1 MDHDQ
6 GALAPRHRQD
16 VEHLP
21 IVEGQE
27 IVGHV
32 DLERGVAVADQR
44 RQFLAHDLLRWVRND
59 QVKRVVDDR
68 LGAGGLVVLLDDLAQ
83 RLAAMLG
90 GERDH
95 RGGAAE
101 GRRHRRA
108 VEIVGADDPGRGSL
122 LDVAMAV
129 DAARQHQPAAR
140 IDLLRPGG
148 EVLAEGRD
156 DPVLDAD
163 VAIGDIG
170 SSRHRAVADHQIEVA
185 HATYLHSAPQ
195 RPFYPRPV
203 KRYCGVRRTSG
214 RGTAMTGASSH
225 RPTIAVTRH
234 AISAGHYL
242 AATAGFDI
250 LQAGGNAIDAGCT
263 AGIALG
269 VLQSDLVDV
278 AGVAPIMI
286 YLADKEEVVAT
297 AIRLARDGFP
307 MYPLMAESLK
317 RHEAD
322 HRAWPST
329 AAIFLPNGR
338 LPETG
343 EVFRQT
349 DLAASLQYMAD
360 EERSAASRGREAG
373 LEAAR
378 DAFYRGDI
386 ARKIVGFMKQEG
398 GLLSAEDLAEY
409 RSPVG
414 LPERRRFGDLEV
426 FTCGAWCQGPVL
438 LQTLALLEGTDLAA
452 LGQNSPD
459 YIHHLTEALKLAF
472 ADREA
477 YYGDPAIV
485 EVPLATL
492 ISAEYA
498 AERRK
503 LIRPDKAWPEM
514 PPPGDLGR
522 AGARFR
528 ASIGEPNPEPDT
540 SYVCVA
546 DRHGNLFSA
555 TPSDGS
561 YGSPVVPGTGLI
573 PSNRG
578 SQSRPDPHHPAG
590 VAPGKRPRLTPNPA
604 LAIKGR
610 DQFLPFGTPGGDV
623 QSQAMLQVLLNV
635 FVFGNDVQ
643 SAIEMPRFAT
653 YSFPSSFAP
662 FDYYPG
668 RLAVEARIPEPVI
681 AELARRGHEI
691 QR

>member
-1 MDHDQ
+1 MT
-6 GALAPRHRQD
+6 
-16 VEHLP
+16 E
-21 IVEGQE
+21 
-27 IVGHV
+27 
-32 DLERGVAVADQR
+32 
-44 RQFLAHDLLRWVRND
+44 
-59 QVKRVVDDR
+59 
-68 LGAGGLVVLLDDLAQ
+68 
-83 RLAAMLG
+83 
-90 GERDH
+90 
-95 RGGAAE
+95 
-101 GRRHRRA
+101 
-108 VEIVGADDPGRGSL
+108 
-122 LDVAMAV
+122 
-129 DAARQHQPAAR
+129 
-140 IDLLRPGG
+140 
-148 EVLAEGRD
+148 
-156 DPVLDAD
+156 
-163 VAIGDIG
+163 
-170 SSRHRAVADHQIEVA
+170 
-185 HATYLHSAPQ
+185 AT
-195 RPFYPRPV
+195 
-203 KRYCGVRRTSG
+203 
-214 RGTAMTGASSH
+214 SH
-225 RPTIAVTRH
+225 RPTIAVTQH

-250 LQAGGNAIDAGCT
+250 LQAGGNAIDAGCA

-286 YLADKEEVVAT
+286 YLADKQEVVTIAGLGPWPKALDPDLFQREHAGKIPKGVLRTVVPAAPDAWITALRRYGTMSFGEVAVAAT
-297 AIRLARDGFP
+297 RFARDGFP
-307 MYPLMAESLK
+307 MYPLMAASLK

-322 HRAWPST
+322 HRSWPST

-338 LPETG
+338 VPEVG

-360 EERSAASRGREAG
+360 EEHAAARWVREAG

-386 ARKIVGFMKQEG
+386 AREIVAFMKQEG

-414 LPERRRFGDLEV
+414 PPERRRFGDLEV

-438 LQTLALLEGTDLAA
+438 LQALALLEGTELSS
-452 LGQNSPD
+452 LGQNSAD
-459 YIHHLTEALKLAF
+459 YIHQVAEALKLAF

-477 YYGDPAIV
+477 YYGDPIMV

-492 ISAEYA
+492 ISSEYA
-498 AERRK
+498 GERRK
-503 LIRPDKAWPEM
+503 LIRPDCASSEM
-514 PPPGDLGR
+514 PPPGDFGR

-528 ASIGEPNPEPDT
+528 ASLGDPDPEPDT

-546 DRHGNLFSA
+546 DRFGNLFSA

-578 SQSRPDPHHPAG
+578 SQSRPDPRHPAG

-623 QSQAMLQVLLNV
+623 QTQAMLQVLLNL
-635 FVFGNDVQ
+635 FVFGQDVQ
-643 SAIEMPRFAT
+643 SAIESPRFAT

-662 FDYYPG
+662 FEYFPG
-668 RLAVEARIPEPVI
+668 RLAVEGRIAEPVT
-681 AELARRGHEI
+681 AELARRGHQI
-691 QR
+691 QRWPDWIWTAGAVCAILADRRRGVLEAGADPRRAAYAIGW

>member
-1 MDHDQ
+1 MKQ
-6 GALAPRHRQD
+6 
-16 VEHLP
+16 
-21 IVEGQE
+21 
-27 IVGHV
+27 
-32 DLERGVAVADQR
+32 
-44 RQFLAHDLLRWVRND
+44 
-59 QVKRVVDDR
+59 
-68 LGAGGLVVLLDDLAQ
+68 
-83 RLAAMLG
+83 
-90 GERDH
+90 
-95 RGGAAE
+95 
-101 GRRHRRA
+101 
-108 VEIVGADDPGRGSL
+108 
-122 LDVAMAV
+122 
-129 DAARQHQPAAR
+129 
-140 IDLLRPGG
+140 
-148 EVLAEGRD
+148 
-156 DPVLDAD
+156 
-163 VAIGDIG
+163 
-170 SSRHRAVADHQIEVA
+170 
-185 HATYLHSAPQ
+185 AT
-195 RPFYPRPV
+195 
-203 KRYCGVRRTSG
+203 
-214 RGTAMTGASSH
+214 SH
-225 RPTIAVTRH
+225 RPTIAVTQH
-234 AISAGHYL
+234 AIAAGHYL

-250 LQAGGNAIDAGCT
+250 LQAGGNAIDAGCA

-286 YLADKEEVVAT
+286 YFADEQEVVTIAGLGPWPKALDPQLFQRKHGGKIPKGVLRT
-297 AIRLARDGFP
+297 VVPAAPDAWITALRRYGTMSFGEVAGAAIRFGREGFP
-307 MYPLMAESLK
+307 MYPLMAASLK

-329 AAIFLPNGR
+329 AAIFLPGGR
-338 LPETG
+338 VPEVG

-360 EERSAASRGREAG
+360 EERAAASRGREAG

-386 ARKIVGFMKQEG
+386 ARKIVAFMKEQG

-409 RSPVG
+409 HSTVG
-414 LPERRRFGDLEV
+414 SPERRRFGDLEV

-438 LQTLALLEGTDLAA
+438 LQTLALLEGVDLAG
-452 LGQNSPD
+452 LGHNSAN
-459 YIHHLTEALKLAF
+459 YVHELTEAMKLAF

-477 YYGDPAIV
+477 YYGDPAKI

-492 ISAEYA
+492 ISSEYA

-503 LIRPDKAWPEM
+503 LIRADRAWPEM

-522 AGARFR
+522 EGARFR
-528 ASIGEPNPEPDT
+528 ASLGEPTPEPDT

-546 DRHGNLFSA
+546 DRWGNLFSA

-578 SQSRPDPHHPAG
+578 SQSRPDPRHPAG

-623 QSQAMLQVLLNV
+623 QTQAMLQVLLNL
-635 FVFGNDVQ
+635 FVFGQDVQ
-643 SAIEMPRFAT
+643 SAIESPRFAT

-668 RLAVEARIPEPVI
+668 RLAVEGRIPEPVI

-691 QR
+691 QRWPDWIWTAGAVCAILADHRRGVLQAGADPRRAAYAIGW

>member
-1 MDHDQ
+1 MT
-6 GALAPRHRQD
+6 AT
-16 VEHLP
+16 
-21 IVEGQE
+21 
-27 IVGHV
+27 
-32 DLERGVAVADQR
+32 
-44 RQFLAHDLLRWVRND
+44 AHN
-59 QVKRVVDDR
+59 
-68 LGAGGLVVLLDDLAQ
+68 
-83 RLAAMLG
+83 
-90 GERDH
+90 
-95 RGGAAE
+95 
-101 GRRHRRA
+101 
-108 VEIVGADDPGRGSL
+108 
-122 LDVAMAV
+122 
-129 DAARQHQPAAR
+129 
-140 IDLLRPGG
+140 
-148 EVLAEGRD
+148 
-156 DPVLDAD
+156 
-163 VAIGDIG
+163 
-170 SSRHRAVADHQIEVA
+170 
-185 HATYLHSAPQ
+185 
-195 RPFYPRPV
+195 
-203 KRYCGVRRTSG
+203 
-214 RGTAMTGASSH
+214 TAH
-225 RPTIAVTRH
+225 RPAIAVTRH
-234 AISAGHYL
+234 AIAAGHYL

-250 LQAGGNAIDAGCT
+250 LQAGGNAIDAGVA

-269 VLQSDLVDV
+269 ILQIDLVDF

-286 YLADKEEVVAT
+286 YHAEKREVVTIAGLGTWPKALDPEFFMREHGGKIPVGVLRTVVPAAPDAWITALRRYGTMSFGDVAAAAT
-297 AIRLARDGFP
+297 RLARDGFP
-307 MYPLMAESLK
+307 MYPLMAASLK
-317 RHEAD
+317 KQEERL
-322 HRAWPST
+322 RGWPSS
-329 AAIFLPNGR
+329 AAVLLPNGR
-338 LPETG
+338 APEAG

-360 EERSAASRGREAG
+360 EERAAAHRSPNGRGREAG

-386 ARKIVGFMKQEG
+386 ARKIVAFMKQEG

-409 RSPVG
+409 SSPVG
-414 LPERRRFGDLEV
+414 PPERRRFGDLEV

-438 LQTLALLEGTDLAA
+438 LQTLALLEGTDLAG

-459 YIHHLTEALKLAF
+459 YIHHLAEALKLAF

-477 YYGDPAIV
+477 YYGDPAKV

-492 ISAEYA
+492 ISSEYA

-503 LIRPDKAWPEM
+503 LIRSDRAWPEM
-514 PPPGDLGR
+514 PPPGELGR
-522 AGARFR
+522 DGARFR

-546 DRHGNLFSA
+546 DRFGNLFSA

-578 SQSRPDPHHPAG
+578 SQSRPDPRHPAG
-590 VAPGKRPRLTPNPA
+590 VGPGKPPRLTPNPA

-623 QSQAMLQVLLNV
+623 QSQAMLQVLLNL

-643 SAIEMPRFAT
+643 SAIEAPRFAT

-668 RLAVEARIPEPVI
+668 RLAVEGRIPEPVI

-691 QR
+691 QRWPDWIWTAGSVCAILADRRRGILEAGADPRRAAYAIV